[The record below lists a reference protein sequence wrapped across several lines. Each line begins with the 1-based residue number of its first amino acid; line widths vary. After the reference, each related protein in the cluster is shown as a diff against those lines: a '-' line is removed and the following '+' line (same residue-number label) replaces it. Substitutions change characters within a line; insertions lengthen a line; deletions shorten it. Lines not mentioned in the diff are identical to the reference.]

1 MKNIAA
7 SAKLMRTAV
16 KKPLLF
22 YSFLALGITVFLY
35 LTLTTH
41 IETSDGTKTLLWM
54 IFVKAGR
61 GL

>member
-1 MKNIAA
+1 MKKETAA
-7 SAKLMRTAV
+7 AKIMRIAV

-35 LTLTTH
+35 LTLTTR
-41 IETSDGTKTLLWM
+41 IETTDGTKTLLWM

>member
-1 MKNIAA
+1 MRKKTAAVKYMHIA
-7 SAKLMRTAV
+7 T

-22 YSFLALGITVFLY
+22 YSFLALGITIFLY
-35 LTLTTH
+35 LAMTTR
-41 IETSDGTKTLLWM
+41 IETTDGSKTLLWM

>member
-1 MKNIAA
+1 MKKETAA
-7 SAKLMRTAV
+7 AKIMSIAV

-35 LTLTTH
+35 LTLTTR
-41 IETSDGTKTLLWM
+41 IETTDGTKTLLWM

>member
-1 MKNIAA
+1 MKNKSA
-7 SAKLMRTAV
+7 SAQFMRIAV

-35 LTLTTH
+35 LTLSTR
-41 IETSDGTKTLLWM
+41 IETSEGTKTLLWM